1 LELRDYLEIL
11 WRNKTI
17 VLITALVT
25 LAVVA
30 AGTVSTT
37 PVFSTTTI
45 LRIATNTVG
54 TGSYSDFVYVER
66 LMNTYAR
73 IATSRPV
80 LDDLEERLSLQRIPV
95 IKVETLPNTE
105 LIQISVEDED
115 PFLALETANTLA
127 ALLVEQGK
135 VLYSGGR
142 KSAQAILSEHLALTE
157 HELILSR
164 NEVERLLAE
173 TPEDTLGIEAAR
185 SSLVLQ
191 QEIYGALLEQY
202 EQSMVR
208 EAIRENMISIVEPAI
223 LPLTPARPR
232 PLLNVILG
240 ITAGIIGG
248 IGLAF
253 LIDHLKGENITSK
266 QIQTERVV
274 HAD

>member
-1 LELRDYLEIL
+1 
-11 WRNKTI
+11 
-17 VLITALVT
+17 
-25 LAVVA
+25 
-30 AGTVSTT
+30 
-37 PVFSTTTI
+37 
-45 LRIATNTVG
+45 
-54 TGSYSDFVYVER
+54 
-66 LMNTYAR
+66 MNTYAR

-95 IKVETLPNTE
+95 IKVEILPNTE

-157 HELILSR
+157 QELILAR

-173 TPEDTLGIEAAR
+173 TPEDTLGIEDAR
-185 SSLVLQ
+185 RSLVLQ

>member
-17 VLITALVT
+17 VLISALVT

-80 LDDLEERLSLQRIPV
+80 LDDLEKRLSLQRIPV
-95 IKVETLPNTE
+95 IKVEILPNTE

-157 HELILSR
+157 QELILAR

-173 TPEDTLGIEAAR
+173 TPEDTLGIEDAR
-185 SSLVLQ
+185 RSLVLQ

-253 LIDHLKGENITSK
+253 LIDHLKGKNIISK

>member
-1 LELRDYLEIL
+1 MELRDYLEIL

-80 LDDLEERLSLQRIPV
+80 LDDLEKRLSLQRIPV
-95 IKVETLPNTE
+95 IKVEILPNTE

-157 HELILSR
+157 QELILAR

-173 TPEDTLGIEAAR
+173 TPEDTLGIEDAR
-185 SSLVLQ
+185 RSLVLQ

>member
-1 LELRDYLEIL
+1 MELRDYLEIL

-80 LDDLEERLSLQRIPV
+80 LDDLEKRLSLQRIPV
-95 IKVETLPNTE
+95 IKVEILPNTE

-157 HELILSR
+157 QELILAR

-173 TPEDTLGIEAAR
+173 TPEDTLGIEDAR
-185 SSLVLQ
+185 RSLVLQ

-253 LIDHLKGENITSK
+253 LIDHLKGKNIISK

>member
-73 IATSRPV
+73 IATSKPV

-95 IKVETLPNTE
+95 IKVEILPNTE

-157 HELILSR
+157 QELILAR

-173 TPEDTLGIEAAR
+173 TPEDTLGIEDAR
-185 SSLVLQ
+185 RSLVLQ

-253 LIDHLKGENITSK
+253 LIDHLKGKNIISK

>member
-1 LELRDYLEIL
+1 
-11 WRNKTI
+11 
-17 VLITALVT
+17 
-25 LAVVA
+25 
-30 AGTVSTT
+30 
-37 PVFSTTTI
+37 VFSTTTI

-157 HELILSR
+157 QELILAR

>member
-1 LELRDYLEIL
+1 LELRDYLKIL

-66 LMNTYAR
+66 LMNTYTR
-73 IATSRPV
+73 IATTRPV

-157 HELILSR
+157 QELILAR

-173 TPEDTLGIEAAR
+173 TPEDTLGIEDAR
-185 SSLVLQ
+185 RSLVLQ

-253 LIDHLKGENITSK
+253 LIDHLKGKNIISK

>member
-1 LELRDYLEIL
+1 MELRDYLEIL

-80 LDDLEERLSLQRIPV
+80 LDDLEKRLSLQRIPV
-95 IKVETLPNTE
+95 IKVEILPNTE

-157 HELILSR
+157 QELILAR

-253 LIDHLKGENITSK
+253 LIDHLKGKNIISK

>member
-11 WRNKTI
+11 WRNKRI

-25 LAVVA
+25 LAFVA
-30 AGTVSTT
+30 AVTVSTT

-66 LMNTYAR
+66 LMNTYTR

-157 HELILSR
+157 QELILAR

-173 TPEDTLGIEAAR
+173 TPEDTLGIEDAR
-185 SSLVLQ
+185 RSLVLQ

-253 LIDHLKGENITSK
+253 LIDHLKGKNITSK

>member
-95 IKVETLPNTE
+95 IKVEILPNTE

-157 HELILSR
+157 QELILAR

-173 TPEDTLGIEAAR
+173 TPEDTLGIEDAR
-185 SSLVLQ
+185 RSLVLQ

-253 LIDHLKGENITSK
+253 LIDHLKGKNIISK

>member
-73 IATSRPV
+73 IATSKPV

-95 IKVETLPNTE
+95 IKVEILPNTE

-157 HELILSR
+157 QELILAR

-173 TPEDTLGIEAAR
+173 TPEDTLGIEDAR
-185 SSLVLQ
+185 RSLVLQ

-248 IGLAF
+248 IGLVF

>member
-73 IATSRPV
+73 IATSKPV

-95 IKVETLPNTE
+95 IKVEILPNTE

-157 HELILSR
+157 QELILAR

>member
-73 IATSRPV
+73 IATSKPV
-80 LDDLEERLSLQRIPV
+80 LDDLEERLSLQRMPV

-157 HELILSR
+157 QELILAR

-173 TPEDTLGIEAAR
+173 TPEDTLGIEDAR
-185 SSLVLQ
+185 RSLVLQ

-253 LIDHLKGENITSK
+253 LIDHLKGKNIISK

>member
-80 LDDLEERLSLQRIPV
+80 LDDLEKRLSLQRIPV
-95 IKVETLPNTE
+95 IKVEILPNTE

-157 HELILSR
+157 QELILAR

-173 TPEDTLGIEAAR
+173 TPEDTLGIEDAR
-185 SSLVLQ
+185 RSLVLQ

-253 LIDHLKGENITSK
+253 LIDHLKGKNIISK